1 MPTLPMKRPF
11 EAMLNDAHGRIE
23 PPRWSWD
30 GSPDT
35 VITQTHSVLFAKA
48 ATKILQMEGYDVL
61 ETDLTTLQ
69 SESDAASSGPE
80 DKIQVMKKK
89 VLTRKE
95 AKALEREIPWR
106 QIVKLPKDQ
115 IDHRSHRTRACGAD
129 HGKSCNQAQDPQSQS
144 KRPDPA
150 GRKDKGRGLGSP

>member
-1 MPTLPMKRPF
+1 
-11 EAMLNDAHGRIE
+11 MLNDAHGRIE

-144 KRPDPA
+144 MLPQQIQRPDPA
-150 GRKDKGRGLGSP
+150 GRKDKGRGIGSS